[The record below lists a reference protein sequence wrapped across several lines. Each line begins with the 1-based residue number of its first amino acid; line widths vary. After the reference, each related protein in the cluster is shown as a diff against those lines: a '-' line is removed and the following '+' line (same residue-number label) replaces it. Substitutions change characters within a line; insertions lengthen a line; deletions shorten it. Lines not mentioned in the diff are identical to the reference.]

1 MKGSKEWPRL
11 ELQLHRRELRL
22 RHREQHLRRRELRLR
37 HQEKHQQQTRRTPEV
52 VRSSREPGDSD
63 VLDASSD
70 LAKRLFSKGYEA
82 QPPLNGGEA
91 SSASL
96 GGDALVWA
104 AGRGL
109 EEEVRLLVQ
118 AGANVDYMDTSVA
131 GYRRTALH
139 GAAHGGFC
147 RVVSLLAEAG
157 ADLEEEMEEGH
168 TALLYAV
175 DGGQTEAM
183 RLLVDRGASLE
194 CRDWSGGGLLHVA
207 ARSGNPELVSLIC
220 SIGRGVVDVDGR
232 DHGQSTPA
240 HSACAWGDLEALRA
254 LVDAGANIH
263 LQDEHYATPLHDAA
277 GRGHATIVVY
287 LLECGADPVA
297 FNRKGY
303 SPLHLAIDA
312 RSEAV
317 VRILLRH
324 HVDANL
330 KTGGEGNLKGRTP
343 LSLAAATGSTEVFRA
358 LMEHGADPQLL
369 GDQGESPLHLAA
381 ASGFTEILQFLL
393 ETKAT
398 DIELR
403 DTSRDATPLLLA
415 ARWRRRDAVRLL
427 AGHGASLDVR
437 DNTGWTP
444 LHWAVHHGDKLLVR
458 YLVGDLAG
466 VDLLE
471 ARDDGYGL
479 TVLMMAAVNGDTDMV
494 ALLLNSGASTAAKD
508 DEGRTAL
515 HHAARNGREAVVEA
529 LVDHGAD
536 ITAETN
542 DGRRPEQLALDAGYE
557 ETADL
562 FTGQIPVSK
571 KGLEQ
576 SRLQL
581 VATLVAA
588 AASDNVPQ
596 PARLLSREGGGGP
609 LISVLDPDGRRAL
622 SAAAENGHGDAVEY
636 LIQQGSH
643 IDARDAHGETALW
656 WASRNGHVQVVET
669 LLRREASIEIGD
681 LDDLTPLCAAA
692 HKGHEAVADALLR
705 RSGDSNAV
713 TMYGRTPLMFATL
726 AGNLEMV
733 ELLVNNGAQAGY
745 SHPRYGVTASSL
757 LASAAVEGNEKIRFF
772 LEMHETIDFFLQLYD
787 AICQSGDVLQ
797 PKKEVAT
804 GSLAEVF
811 RLSQPLG
818 GGHVEA
824 VQILI
829 GSGAEINRTNEDDT
843 AALRWAALLGNL
855 EMIRLLHDHGADLN
869 LPDLDGQTVISHAAE
884 AGSADAVQL
893 LVDLGA
899 RIEITD
905 TALRTPLWYAVANGR
920 KEVAEVLVANGANL
934 ECADDH
940 GRTPLFAAAGDGL
953 WDICDML
960 LRKGAQI
967 TRTDAYARRSPLSLA
982 AQFGHESIVEL
993 LIEHGAHLDHAARQ
1007 GLTPLMLA
1015 VRGGAM
1021 PWWSGSCSRW
1031 GPIPA
1036 SSTTVVVR
1044 PFLTPRSSARRRH

>member
-1 MKGSKEWPRL
+1 
-11 ELQLHRRELRL
+11 
-22 RHREQHLRRRELRLR
+22 
-37 HQEKHQQQTRRTPEV
+37 
-52 VRSSREPGDSD
+52 
-63 VLDASSD
+63 
-70 LAKRLFSKGYEA
+70 
-82 QPPLNGGEA
+82 
-91 SSASL
+91 
-96 GGDALVWA
+96 
-104 AGRGL
+104 
-109 EEEVRLLVQ
+109 
-118 AGANVDYMDTSVA
+118 MDTSVA

-240 HSACAWGDLEALRA
+240 HSACTWGDLEALRA

-277 GRGHATIVVY
+277 GRGHATIV
-287 LLECGADPVA
+287 
-297 FNRKGY
+297 
-303 SPLHLAIDA
+303 PLHLVIVAK
-312 RSEAV
+312 SEAV

-330 KTGGEGNLKGRTP
+330 KTGGEGDLKGRTP

-381 ASGFTEILQFLL
+381 ASGFAEILQFLL

-403 DTSRDATPLLLA
+403 DTSRDATPLSLA

-427 AGHGASLDVR
+427 ASQGASLDVR

-656 WASRNGHVQVVET
+656 WASPKRTRSGGRDAAETGSIHRNRRPRRPHPA
-669 LLRREASIEIGD
+669 LRRGSQ
-681 LDDLTPLCAAA
+681 
-692 HKGHEAVADALLR
+692 
-705 RSGDSNAV
+705 
-713 TMYGRTPLMFATL
+713 
-726 AGNLEMV
+726 
-733 ELLVNNGAQAGY
+733 GA
-745 SHPRYGVTASSL
+745 
-757 LASAAVEGNEKIRFF
+757 
-772 LEMHETIDFFLQLYD
+772 
-787 AICQSGDVLQ
+787 
-797 PKKEVAT
+797 
-804 GSLAEVF
+804 
-811 RLSQPLG
+811 
-818 GGHVEA
+818 
-824 VQILI
+824 
-829 GSGAEINRTNEDDT
+829 
-843 AALRWAALLGNL
+843 
-855 EMIRLLHDHGADLN
+855 
-869 LPDLDGQTVISHAAE
+869 
-884 AGSADAVQL
+884 
-893 LVDLGA
+893 
-899 RIEITD
+899 
-905 TALRTPLWYAVANGR
+905 
-920 KEVAEVLVANGANL
+920 
-934 ECADDH
+934 
-940 GRTPLFAAAGDGL
+940 
-953 WDICDML
+953 
-960 LRKGAQI
+960 
-967 TRTDAYARRSPLSLA
+967 
-982 AQFGHESIVEL
+982 
-993 LIEHGAHLDHAARQ
+993 
-1007 GLTPLMLA
+1007 
-1015 VRGGAM
+1015 
-1021 PWWSGSCSRW
+1021 
-1031 GPIPA
+1031 
-1036 SSTTVVVR
+1036 
-1044 PFLTPRSSARRRH
+1044 